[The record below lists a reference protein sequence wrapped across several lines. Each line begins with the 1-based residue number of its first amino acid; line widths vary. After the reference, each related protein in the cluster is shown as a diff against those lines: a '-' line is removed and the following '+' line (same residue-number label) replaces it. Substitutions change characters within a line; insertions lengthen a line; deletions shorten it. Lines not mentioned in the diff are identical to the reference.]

1 VTLGTDLRDNGSMS
15 QEFFGD
21 IPLFREIQK
30 LLAAGEGPINFEIA
44 RQVADALG
52 TGGTPDRKVDL
63 SVVADFSDVVH
74 SSEVLLASY
83 TRLPFDEPMRIKV
96 MGRSEWIG
104 STLTNWRWLFE
115 PLAVRFTGELAKLGG
130 EMPEEEGNPLEAVM
144 SQVGPLMLGLQIGT
158 LVGHLA
164 KEVVSRYDLII
175 PRDSD
180 NALHV
185 IWTNAESLANEY
197 GFDHAEFRRWLAL
210 HEVSRQMTMTSAPWV
225 IRYYRSLL
233 LEVVDALEIDT
244 ADIERRLMELQS
256 KGIDA
261 LEVEID
267 PQTIPLAKTERHQ
280 KALQRLHAFIAVFEG
295 YAAHASAAVAS
306 ELIKNRSQID
316 EGMARHKASPSQGKA
331 MLASILG
338 LSFDRS
344 LQSAGETFSAAVL
357 QLKGLEMLN
366 RVWSAPDYLPTMDE
380 IRDPFAWMERVE
392 DDGEQ

>member
-1 VTLGTDLRDNGSMS
+1 MS

-30 LLAAGEGPINFEIA
+30 LLAAGEGPINLEIA

-52 TGGTPDRKVDL
+52 TGGVPDQKFELSLVSDL
-63 SVVADFSDVVH
+63 SEAVH

-83 TRLPFDEPMRIKV
+83 TRLPFVEPMRVKV

-104 STLTNWRWLFE
+104 STLANWRWLFE

-130 EMPEEEGNPLEAVM
+130 EAPEDEGNPLEAVM

-175 PRDSD
+175 PREPDA
-180 NALHV
+180 ALHV
-185 IWTNAESLANEY
+185 VWPNAEALANEY
-197 GFDHAEFRRWLAL
+197 GVEHGPFRRWLAL

-225 IRYYRSLL
+225 SRYYKSLL

-256 KGIDA
+256 KGMEA

-280 KALQRLHAFIAVFEG
+280 KALTRLHAFIAIFEG
-295 YAAHASAAVAS
+295 YSSHASSAVAAEIVTGKS
-306 ELIKNRSQID
+306 KID
-316 EGMARHKASPSQGKA
+316 EGMARHKASPTQGKA
-331 MLASILG
+331 MLATILG
-338 LSFDRS
+338 LTFDRT
-344 LQSAGETFSAAVL
+344 LQSAGETFCAAVL

-366 RVWSAPDYLPTMDE
+366 RVWSAPDFLPTMDE
-380 IRDPFAWMERVE
+380 IRDPFAWIERVE
-392 DDGEQ
+392 EGTE